1 MRGIIIDEMRFNF
14 CGLQRG
20 VDEKKSSLNSSR
32 AVCMCLFD
40 IQMSK

>member
-1 MRGIIIDEMRFNF
+1 MLGIIIDEIQFLWIT
-14 CGLQRG
+14 GKRG
-20 VDEKKSSLNSSR
+20 VDEEKSSLNSSR